1 MAASAV
7 GSPLMASVARTSDL
21 GTGAAPAAA
30 TTSPSAPF
38 ATRAAVG
45 CFDGDDV
52 SNSKGGR
59 AEWKS
64 GDWLCPSSSSIK
76 CSLFESLHSSNKCT
90 MEMR

>member
-64 GDWLCPSSSSIK
+64 GDWLCTRSFV
-76 CSLFESLHSSNKCT
+76 LLHQ
-90 MEMR
+90 M